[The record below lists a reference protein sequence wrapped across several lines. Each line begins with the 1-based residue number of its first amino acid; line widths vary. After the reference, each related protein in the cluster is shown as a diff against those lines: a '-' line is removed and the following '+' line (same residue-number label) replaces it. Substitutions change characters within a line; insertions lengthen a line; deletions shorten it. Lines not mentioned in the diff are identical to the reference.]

1 MRYALPVTGG
11 ALSAHFGHCEH
22 FALFDIDEPNKK
34 IIAKELVAPPAHQPG
49 LLPVW
54 LAEQGVS
61 LVIAGGMGSHAQS
74 LFQQNRIGVVIGAS
88 ESDPEQAVL
97 KYLEGNLESGVNTCD
112 H

>member
-22 FALFDIDEPNKK
+22 FALFD
-34 IIAKELVAPPAHQPG
+34 G

-61 LVIAGGMGSHAQS
+61 LVIAGGMGSHAHS

-97 KYLEGNLESGVNTCD
+97 KYLEGNLESGANTCD